1 MLQCAQRLPGM
12 PGRSPV
18 SGESPTCAV
27 CVFFFG
33 GKRFFA
39 SVGLR
44 SVAFGARRERKID
57 RLRRSALR
65 ADPETRSRFVAF
77 LGFGKSDGCV
87 SLGRRARRRG
97 RGNAGTASVAVSRG
111 GRRGT
116 DRESHAPWPCSE
128 RAREPTSRLVRV
140 THRHAGS
147 RDREAFGPCVS
158 GRASNVGRVCQR
170 RKEIARS
177 NRVGSG
183 PRRVERGS
191 FRGFERAR
199 TCLAEPIRYRDLVAG
214 KPSRAR
220 ARTSRP
226 NLAWR
231 VASAFRFAA
240 HFLVAE
246 PSVGK
251 TERRGGEKV
260 GQTSGRA
267 TEPTV
272 CGPSRRAEGE
282 FLAESRRAGTRRS
295 RAAGVSA
302 TTSPN
307 PSRAAPRTT
316 RGGAFRGK
324 PARASV
330 KNSPSPRVSGR
341 RERAH
346 RGGCGRG
353 KPREAR
359 LRSAHE
365 CEAPTR
371 PTRRAK
377 TPPRAA
383 LARLRRE
390 RERAAM
396 AKPERREY
404 CRTRAHL
411 RKTAFQSRRVVPYP
425 ETTSL
430 TPARPLRASI
440 SPSSARAT
448 DPRPCH
454 RRR

>member
-1 MLQCAQRLPGM
+1 MRAALAGDAGQKPGLGRKPDVRRL
-12 PGRSPV
+12 
-18 SGESPTCAV
+18 
-27 CVFFFG
+27 FFFFLG
-33 GKRFFA
+33 GETFFRV
-39 SVGLR
+39 SR
-44 SVAFGARRERKID
+44 SAIGRVRARRERKID

-77 LGFGKSDGCV
+77 LGLRKK
-87 SLGRRARRRG
+87 RRAR
-97 RGNAGTASVAVSRG
+97 VA
-111 GRRGT
+111 
-116 DRESHAPWPCSE
+116 REARAAARPGE
-128 RAREPTSRLVRV
+128 RAHERSRSREGDAGERIGSRTHRGHVQNARASRLLDSCASPTATLVLV
-140 THRHAGS
+140 T
-147 RDREAFGPCVS
+147 EKPS
-158 GRASNVGRVCQR
+158 GRACLAGRRNVGRVCQR

>member
-1 MLQCAQRLPGM
+1 
-12 PGRSPV
+12 
-18 SGESPTCAV
+18 
-27 CVFFFG
+27 
-33 GKRFFA
+33 
-39 SVGLR
+39 
-44 SVAFGARRERKID
+44 
-57 RLRRSALR
+57 
-65 ADPETRSRFVAF
+65 VAF
-77 LGFGKSDGCV
+77 LGLRKK
-87 SLGRRARRRG
+87 RRARVAREARAAARPG
-97 RGNAGTASVAVSRG
+97 ERAHERSRSREGDAGERIG
-111 GRRGT
+111 GRTHRG
-116 DRESHAPWPCSE
+116 HVQNA
-128 RAREPTSRLVRV
+128 RASRLLDSCASPTATLVLV
-140 THRHAGS
+140 T
-147 RDREAFGPCVS
+147 EKPS
-158 GRASNVGRVCQR
+158 GRACLAGRRNVGRVCQR

-191 FRGFERAR
+191 SRGFERAR

-330 KNSPSPRVSGR
+330 KNSPSRPVSGKAGT
-341 RERAH
+341 RASGDY
-346 RGGCGRG
+346 RAG
-353 KPREAR
+353 KTP
-359 LRSAHE
+359 RSAS
-365 CEAPTR
+365 EACS
-371 PTRRAK
+371 RA
-377 TPPRAA
+377 
-383 LARLRRE
+383 
-390 RERAAM
+390 
-396 AKPERREY
+396 
-404 CRTRAHL
+404 
-411 RKTAFQSRRVVPYP
+411 
-425 ETTSL
+425 
-430 TPARPLRASI
+430 
-440 SPSSARAT
+440 
-448 DPRPCH
+448 
-454 RRR
+454 